1 MVGKCQIK
9 LTLLRLRALVRPS
22 LATLIFVVGGSAGA
36 QPIFTTAPQH
46 LHGIKIAPP
55 APRQEA
61 APQPR
66 PMAEPQSPLPAPL
79 QAPAQQAAPRML
91 AIPGFPVKPQE
102 AQQVTPSPA
111 PQYVAPQPVAPQP
124 APASPIIARPAE
136 PGVSPLPGAQVLA
149 PAGPSAVAGSSGP
162 VKQAGQIIRHLTN
175 NIQGFRL
182 SGEIGS
188 SEWPVYF
195 TQAQTQQKLQFQLGY
210 LTAVSVMPEA
220 SYLKLI
226 INDIVVGRANIQ
238 PTQGVRTVIFD
249 IQPGLVQ
256 PGFNSV
262 RLTAEQTHRV
272 DCSLNATYELW
283 TQIDPGKTGFVLP
296 AGDAGATG
304 FADLAALPPDEQGA
318 LPIRIVLP
326 GKTTPQHLERI
337 IRSVQ
342 MISLVGRFEQPVVDI
357 GPIATGQ
364 YGINLVIGASTSITD
379 VLLAARTGPIDGPR
393 AIIVPSTGG
402 RRTTV
407 IITGRTDEEIDLAFN
422 QLTLANQTRGT
433 TAGVRAARSFPGY
446 RIDGG
451 QRVRLSEMGIR
462 SQEFSGRLFRTGF
475 NLIMPPDFYAAD
487 YGKATLDLAGGYSAG
502 LTNAAQIIV
511 SVNGRNAVNQKM
523 PKSGGDVFK
532 QNPIPLQLGH
542 LQPGLNRIEIEAQVP
557 VAEDEACDP
566 LAAINGRKRFLFL
579 DSTEFELPRIARIAR
594 VPDLAITATGGFPF
608 TGGSMRPNLY
618 LPTPDRHAIA
628 ATATMA
634 AHLAIAAGAPIDFR
648 FMVTRPAPGSGPT
661 LMMAPF
667 MSLDA
672 DTMASVGLRRDDIHA
687 QWQERLNEVPRGS
700 GEDGLSE
707 GEQIARN
714 RLVLQRNFPAACHLP
729 KPPGGFKAAFMF
741 DRMPVGSVPKENAAN
756 QTDLFEEWDN
766 RIRSQSRVMGHISGF
781 VRAISDWFRG
791 TYSSARV
798 WIDKQ
803 LDISGAGSPIT
814 PESSLILAQNILGDS
829 TDHVWTIVTAPNTGL
844 LAQSVSCLVD
854 PRVWRQIAGRIAVLN
869 AGDGTVAT
877 IAATDSRL
885 IPTQP
890 LSVRNVRLI
899 VAGWF
904 SLNSKIYVLTALII
918 ALLLAASTQVFL
930 RHVGRRTE

>member
-1 MVGKCQIK
+1 MVGKGEMK
-9 LTLLRLRALVRPS
+9 HMLMRSLTRIWPILTVLL
-22 LATLIFVVGGSAGA
+22 FVPGGGAIA

-46 LHGIKIAPP
+46 LQGIRIAPP
-55 APRQEA
+55 APRQET
-61 APQPR
+61 PPLPR
-66 PMAEPQSPLPAPL
+66 SVPEPQTARPAL
-79 QAPAQQAAPRML
+79 TQAPAQPAALRML
-91 AIPGFPVKPQE
+91 PIPGFPAKAEE
-102 AQQVTPSPA
+102 ALQAAPSPA
-111 PQYVAPQPVAPQP
+111 PQSPQIAAPQP
-124 APASPIIARPAE
+124 ATASPVKTRPAE
-136 PGVSPLPGAQVLA
+136 AYVAPSPAAQAISPSNLGAATGL
-149 PAGPSAVAGSSGP
+149 SGP
-162 VKQAGQIIRHLTN
+162 AKQPGQVIRHLTN

-182 SGEIGS
+182 SGEIGT

-195 TQAQTQQKLQFQLGY
+195 TQAQTQERLQFQLGY
-210 LTAVSVMPEA
+210 LAAVSVMPEA

-226 INDIVVGRANIQ
+226 INDTVVGRANIQ
-238 PTQGVRTVIFD
+238 PTQGVRTAIFD
-249 IQPGLVQ
+249 IPPGLVQ

-304 FADLAALPPDEQGA
+304 FADLAALPPDEEGA
-318 LPIRIVLP
+318 LPIRVVLP

-364 YGINLVIGASTSITD
+364 YGINLVIGVSTAITD
-379 VLLAARTGPIDGPR
+379 VLLTARTGPIDGPR
-393 AIIVPSTGG
+393 ALIVPSVGG

-433 TAGVRAARSFPGY
+433 AAGVRSARAFPGY
-446 RIDGG
+446 RVDGG
-451 QRVRLSEMGIR
+451 QRVKLSEMGIT

-511 SVNGRNAVNQKM
+511 SVNGRNAVNQKL
-523 PKSGGDVFK
+523 PKAGGDVFK

-542 LQPGLNRIEIEAQVP
+542 LHPGLNRIEIEAQVP

-608 TGGSMRPNLY
+608 TSGSMRPNLY

-628 ATATMA
+628 ATATIA

-648 FMVTRPAPGSGPT
+648 FMVTRPTPGSGPT

-672 DTMASVGLRRDDIHA
+672 DTMASVGLRRDEIHA

-707 GEQIARN
+707 WEQIARN

-729 KPPGGFKAAFMF
+729 KPPGGYKTAFMF
-741 DRMPVGSVPKENAAN
+741 DRMPVGSVPKDNTGN

-766 RIRSQSRVMGHISGF
+766 RIRSQSRIMGHISGF
-781 VRAISDWFRG
+781 VRDVSDWFRG
-791 TYSSARV
+791 TYSGARV

-803 LDISGAGSPIT
+803 LDLSSAGSPIT
-814 PESSLILAQNILGDS
+814 PDSSLILAQNILGDS
-829 TDHVWTIVTAPNTGL
+829 TDHVWTIITAPNTGL
-844 LAQSVSCLVD
+844 LAQSVACVVD

-904 SLNSKIYVLTALII
+904 SLNSKIYVFTALII
-918 ALLLAASTQVFL
+918 ALLLASSTQLFL